1 MLIFQHTANAQFI
14 SRAVISSAGA
24 TANAPGMSM
33 DWTIGEVIVE
43 TAAGTNHMLTQG
55 FHQPDLLVI
64 PVVKGFFIPEGF
76 SPNNDAI
83 NDLFI
88 ITGLSIY
95 PNNAFVIYN
104 RWGNKVFEA
113 SPYKNDWDGKSTSGL
128 SMGGD
133 KLPVGTYFYLFY
145 PGDSSP
151 VLKGT
156 IYLNK

>member
-1 MLIFQHTANAQFI
+1 MAQSI
-14 SRAVISSAGA
+14 SRDVIGSAGA
-24 TANAPGMSM
+24 TATSPGMSM
-33 DWTIGEVIVE
+33 DWTIGEVTIE
-43 TAAGTNHMLTQG
+43 TTSGSNHMLTQG
-55 FHQPDLLVI
+55 FHQPDMLVI

-76 SPNNDAI
+76 SPNDDEI

-88 ITGLSIY
+88 ITGLSMY
-95 PNNAFVIYN
+95 PNNTFVIFN
-104 RWGNKVFEA
+104 RWGNRVFEA
-113 SPYKNDWDGKSTSGL
+113 SPYENNWNGNSTSGL
-128 SMGGD
+128 SIGGD